1 MQRRGY
7 SFEMIGKAYQ
17 RVSDGKNWIDK

>member
-7 SFEMIGKAYQ
+7 SFEMIGRAYQ
-17 RVSDGKNWIDK
+17 RVSDGKWIDK